1 MDCIHCVR
9 LLCHLHIQIYRMTHI
24 EQCITRTMY
33 CPTCNSH
40 DRPRKGDRFVV
51 YAGTRQDFF
60 VKKAHQ
66 DGIKGFTPHIIT
78 YFEPFKIEDG
88 LIPILVHCGV
98 CDVHIDPKQ
107 NDVYSILFNDGT
119 IYRIPERE
127 LLTLIL
133 RWKNTGFELI

>member
-1 MDCIHCVR
+1 
-9 LLCHLHIQIYRMTHI
+9 
-24 EQCITRTMY
+24 MY

-98 CDVHIDPKQ
+98 CDVLIKEEEKDE
-107 NDVYSILFNDGT
+107 YSTYFNDGT

-133 RWKNTGFELI
+133 TWKNTGYEIC